1 VCAAQYHTHHHLTHN
16 VRWLQL
22 IGQIIK
28 SNGISP
34 DSDSLN
40 NLKLAVQSAY
50 AAELSDMSALF
61 FV

>member
-1 VCAAQYHTHHHLTHN
+1 MHS